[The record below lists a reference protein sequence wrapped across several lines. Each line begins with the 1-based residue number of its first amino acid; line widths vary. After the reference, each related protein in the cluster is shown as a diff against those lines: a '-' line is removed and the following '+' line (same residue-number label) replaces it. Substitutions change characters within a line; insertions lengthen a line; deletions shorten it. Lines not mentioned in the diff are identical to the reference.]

1 LTDPLWDPL
10 GKAREAL
17 RSIVADFGTSALSS
31 PQVLENV
38 LRDLLP
44 GSQKQ
49 VSLIVAAAG
58 ARVTSS
64 LQEHV
69 AQGMDPSSAVRMSSA
84 QLAEQTP
91 FDAAGCRWV
100 TGEFALALGYKIALG
115 NEPDTLVPATRPPTA
130 SPAIVPAPLAG
141 GAPLV
146 PADSAVTVL
155 PTNQRGPPPP
165 PGVQAVGRG
174 GRRRGRTIA
183 VSMLAVVVGGGLIIA
198 AAVGAFSTTSH
209 SPSVALRH
217 LLPDDTQSCTTKFA
231 SLKFTGLRGQSGAIT
246 CSVSSIGG
254 NIWGYQFDNSGAY
267 QASLNAFNKFVGFD
281 RSSASG
287 SCPSST
293 GGAGRVTW
301 SNRLYPQTTGQLLE
315 CLDVVGSST
324 WATYIWTI
332 PTQSTFLVAQGS
344 PGGTFTALNTW
355 WVNHA
360 GPFKR

>member
-1 LTDPLWDPL
+1 VTDPLWDPL

-58 ARVTSS
+58 AGVTST

-69 AQGMDPSSAVRMSSA
+69 AQGMDPSTAVRMCSA

-100 TGEFALALGYKIALG
+100 TGEFALALGYQLALG
-115 NEPDTLVPATRPPTA
+115 NEPDTLVPATA
-130 SPAIVPAPLAG
+130 SPAASPPIVPAPLAG
-141 GAPLV
+141 GASPV

-155 PTNQRGPPPP
+155 PDQPGPPPP
-165 PGVQAVGRG
+165 PGDHAVGRG
-174 GRRRGRTIA
+174 GRRRRTIA
-183 VSMLAVVVGGGLIIA
+183 VSMLAGVVGGGLIIA

-209 SPSVALRH
+209 PSSTIALRH
-217 LLPDDTQSCTTKFA
+217 LLPDDTQSCTTKLA
-231 SLKFTGLRGQSGAIT
+231 SLTFKGLQGQTSAFT
-246 CSVSSIGG
+246 CNVSSIGG
-254 NIWGYQFDNSGAY
+254 NIWGYQFNNSGAY
-267 QASLNAFNKFVGFD
+267 QSSLNAFNKYVGFD

-287 SCPSST
+287 SCPSSA
-293 GGAGRVTW
+293 GGAGRVPW
-301 SNRLYPQTTGQLLE
+301 SSRLYPQTTGQLLE

-344 PGGTFTALNTW
+344 PGGTFSALNTW